1 MRRYAVMRA
10 TVRERQSMLEPQ
22 MMTKELDLNLV
33 TSVTEE
39 ASVVVLFA
47 WDRDSFRAKHAWLE
61 ASLSFHF
68 S

>member
-1 MRRYAVMRA
+1 
-10 TVRERQSMLEPQ
+10 

-68 S
+68 N